1 MRLKP
6 TNQVKPWTLDELSTL
21 KRLIEEGTP
30 PRLMAKEL
38 SRTVEALDHM
48 MRVEKLSLKAQ
59 PGP

>member
-6 TNQVKPWTLDELSTL
+6 TNQFKPWTLDELSTL
-21 KRLIEEGTP
+21 KHLIEEGTP

-38 SRTVEALDHM
+38 SRTVEVLDYM

-59 PGP
+59 RRP